1 MYVRVSVHAS
11 FFHFRGKCRYLPD
24 KDCNT
29 AEDGV
34 EVVEVVVSTIGGVDC
49 MLCNVFM
56 LKAGMVMVWSP
67 VYHALQR
74 AS

>member
-1 MYVRVSVHAS
+1 M
-11 FFHFRGKCRYLPD
+11 YLPD